1 MGTMEMPDG
10 DNKNIYL
17 LTFDLVPDT
26 QYLYSLEFLVYSW
39 GGVACF
45 NEVSLGGLLGGAGHQ
60 KDQAAFSPTPD
71 SPDREEGLEME

>member
-1 MGTMEMPDG
+1 M
-10 DNKNIYL
+10 
-17 LTFDLVPDT
+17 
-26 QYLYSLEFLVYSW
+26 YSW